1 MKGRRHVIL
10 QRFAVKQ
17 NTRES
22 SRLNYSQLH
31 TNLTVYVY
39 ILLFSTLF
47 NRSYTLI
54 IETLDPIINKYF
66 SQTSHVSNKISNF
79 FRWVVHL
86 IHHNFY
92 QFILVKYLL
101 FVCFMNYCIQLC
113 CGPSPSCGGE
123 MIKTSSYLNV

>member
-1 MKGRRHVIL
+1 MKSRKHVIL
-10 QRFAVKQ
+10 QRFAVKM

-22 SRLNYSQLH
+22 SRLNYSQLR

-66 SQTSHVSNKISNF
+66 S
-79 FRWVVHL
+79 
-86 IHHNFY
+86 
-92 QFILVKYLL
+92 
-101 FVCFMNYCIQLC
+101 
-113 CGPSPSCGGE
+113 
-123 MIKTSSYLNV
+123 